1 MLNRAIP
8 KFKNKQERI
17 EYWHSIYKSSLTSK
31 FTKVKFC
38 VQHNISDAS
47 LYRWSKYF
55 EKQQCINKQHG
66 KPNLMTIVAKQP
78 NKKSQDKHNTTFMPV
93 TVTDVKAHTLAKLS
107 NNHTAMP
114 SEAGS
119 SMELLMPNG
128 IKLIFRQEAGMALLM
143 QLITWR
149 G

>member
-1 MLNRAIP
+1 MLNKSIP

-17 EYWHSIYKSSLTSK
+17 EYWRSIYKSSLTSNL
-31 FTKVKFC
+31 TKVKFC

-47 LYRWSKYF
+47 LCRWSKYF

-66 KPNLMTIVAKQP
+66 KPNPITIAAKQSS
-78 NKKSQDKHNTTFMPV
+78 KKNEGKHNTTFMPV
-93 TVTDVKAHTLAKLS
+93 TVTDSKVHTLAKLS
-107 NNHTAMP
+107 NNHTAIP

-119 SMELLMPNG
+119 SMELLLPNG
-128 IKLIFRQEAGMALLM
+128 VKLIFRQEASVDLLM

-149 G
+149 Y